1 MINSGLFKGMP
12 SRDAIGA
19 ITRWFEDRGLGQ
31 RKVNYRLHDW
41 CISRQR
47 YWGPPIPVIHCEKCG
62 PQAVPEKNLPVLLP
76 EMADFQPNGSGKS
89 PLARNADFVRA
100 VCPACGGPGQRETD
114 VMDNFLDS
122 AWYFFRYP
130 STEFADRPFD
140 RERTRAWLPVDMYIG
155 GNEHAVLHL
164 LYTRFITMALKD
176 MGYIEFEEP
185 FKKFR
190 AHGLIIKDG
199 AKMSKSRGNV
209 VNPDAFIREY
219 GADCFRTYLMF
230 LGPYTQ
236 GGDFQDKGIM
246 GIRRFY
252 DRLYRIILAGNLA
265 EGEPGDRTFVAL
277 LHKTIRDATDHIG
290 NLEYNTAIAFLM
302 ELLNAVLKQDTIH
315 RSTMEVFVRLTA
327 PFAPHLSEELWEMLG
342 REGSVFDAG
351 WPSWDDAKI
360 AVETFEL
367 VAQVNG
373 KIRATMEAPVG
384 ISEAEAIEVTITN
397 ENVRRFTEGKTIV
410 RKIYVPEKL
419 VNIVVR

>member
-1 MINSGLFKGMP
+1 
-12 SRDAIGA
+12 
-19 ITRWFEDRGLGQ
+19 
-31 RKVNYRLHDW
+31 
-41 CISRQR
+41 
-47 YWGPPIPVIHCEKCG
+47 
-62 PQAVPEKNLPVLLP
+62 
-76 EMADFQPNGSGKS
+76 
-89 PLARNADFVRA
+89 
-100 VCPACGGPGQRETD
+100 
-114 VMDNFLDS
+114 
-122 AWYFFRYP
+122 
-130 STEFADRPFD
+130 
-140 RERTRAWLPVDMYIG
+140 
-155 GNEHAVLHL
+155 
-164 LYTRFITMALKD
+164 
-176 MGYIEFEEP
+176 
-185 FKKFR
+185 
-190 AHGLIIKDG
+190 
-199 AKMSKSRGNV
+199 
-209 VNPDAFIREY
+209 
-219 GADCFRTYLMF
+219 MF

-265 EGEPGDRTFVAL
+265 EGEQGDRTFVAL